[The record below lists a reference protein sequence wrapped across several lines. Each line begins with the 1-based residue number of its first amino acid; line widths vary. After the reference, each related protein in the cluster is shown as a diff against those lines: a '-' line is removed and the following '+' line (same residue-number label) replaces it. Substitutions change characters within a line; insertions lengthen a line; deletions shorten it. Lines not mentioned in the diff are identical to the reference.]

1 MNLVQMSALS
11 LPSTKSE
18 ETSSVN
24 NLKPID
30 QKAWGS
36 YENSLKEANKGSVS
50 MADLLALLAQI
61 IESSQQVRAQVM
73 KNRIGEAV
81 ATSELATML
90 AQDKSQDAKLRFGI
104 TLASSVVNM
113 GMTTAATVRIGQTKT
128 LKDKHLSKMGD
139 RGAADTGGVKLLKT
153 TDLESGK
160 VTNVDKSPK
169 VSDLTAKELNQYSA
183 NLQQQ
188 RTAKYNSVT
197 QMGGMADGM
206 VGNANEI
213 QNAEQVKV
221 QEDTQASKDL
231 KEKFD
236 AQLDQY
242 IQDLTAEA
250 VKLNEI
256 LEAVAKAS
264 LVTNR

>member
-1 MNLVQMSALS
+1 MAIQMSTLS
-11 LPSTKSE
+11 LQATMAE
-18 ETSSVN
+18 ETSSTN
-24 NLKPID
+24 HFKPID
-30 QKAWGS
+30 QKVWGN

-50 MADLLALLAQI
+50 MADLLALLSQI

-81 ATSELATML
+81 ATSALATML
-90 AQDKSQDAKLRFGI
+90 AQDKCGDAKLRFGI

-113 GMTTAATVRIGQTKT
+113 GLTTAATVRIGQTKT
-128 LKDKHLSKMGD
+128 LKDKHLSKMADAG
-139 RGAADTGGVKLLKT
+139 GADAGGVKLLKT

-169 VSDLTAKELNQYSA
+169 VSDLTPKELNKYTAS
-183 NLQQQ
+183 LQQQ

-213 QNAEQVKV
+213 QNAEQVKG
-221 QEDTQASKDL
+221 QEETQASKDL

>member
-1 MNLVQMSALS
+1 
-11 LPSTKSE
+11 
-18 ETSSVN
+18 
-24 NLKPID
+24 
-30 QKAWGS
+30 
-36 YENSLKEANKGSVS
+36 
-50 MADLLALLAQI
+50 
-61 IESSQQVRAQVM
+61 
-73 KNRIGEAV
+73 
-81 ATSELATML
+81 
-90 AQDKSQDAKLRFGI
+90 
-104 TLASSVVNM
+104 
-113 GMTTAATVRIGQTKT
+113 
-128 LKDKHLSKMGD
+128 
-139 RGAADTGGVKLLKT
+139 
-153 TDLESGK
+153 
-160 VTNVDKSPK
+160 
-169 VSDLTAKELNQYSA
+169 
-183 NLQQQ
+183 
-188 RTAKYNSVT
+188 KYNSVT

-221 QEDTQASKDL
+221 QEETQASKDL

>member
-18 ETSSVN
+18 DTSPVN

-81 ATSELATML
+81 ATSQLATML

-139 RGAADTGGVKLLKT
+139 RGAADTSGVKLLKT

-221 QEDTQASKDL
+221 QEETQASKDL

>member
-1 MNLVQMSALS
+1 MNTLS
-11 LPSTKSE
+11 LPLTMSE
-18 ETSSVN
+18 DTTSVN
-24 NLKPID
+24 NQKPID
-30 QKAWGS
+30 QKVWCG
-36 YENSLKEANKGSVS
+36 YENSLNVANKGTMS
-50 MADLLALLAQI
+50 MADLLALLTQI
-61 IESSQQVRAQVM
+61 IGASHQLRNQVM
-73 KNRIGEAV
+73 MNRIGEAV
-81 ATSELATML
+81 ATSALATKL
-90 AQDKSQDAKLRFGI
+90 AQDKCGDAKLRFGI

-113 GMTTAATVRIGQTKT
+113 AMTTAATVRIGQTKT
-128 LKDKHLSKMGD
+128 LKDKHLSKMAD
-139 RGAADTGGVKLLKT
+139 KGANDVGGVKLLKT
-153 TDLESGK
+153 TDLKSGK
-160 VTNVDKSPK
+160 VTNVDKSTK
-169 VSDLTAKELNQYSA
+169 VSDLTPKELNKYTAS
-183 NLQQQ
+183 LQQQ

-197 QMGGMADGM
+197 HMGGMADGM

-213 QNAEQVKV
+213 QNSEQVKG
-221 QEDTQASKDL
+221 QELILASKEL